1 MRRFLLLLLL
11 VLIAQP
17 AVAQFGGGGMGGGRR
32 GGGGGMGGMG
42 GRGGMERGGRE
53 QSMKFP
59 SAKTLEKYNPA
70 ELVLNKHKKLK
81 LADAQLGQLKDLRL
95 RIFERNASLLAQYDS
110 LQRDFRPPKL
120 EPRGSGEA
128 TPAVDSTRRA
138 AMLQLRQMRLLVDSL
153 QDRRRADVRDVLLL
167 LADDGQR
174 KSAAELLDKQD
185 IKFAD
190 EFPAPPV
197 PRAPGSDGGQSG
209 AGEGRRG
216 GRRPPA

>member
-70 ELVLNKHKKLK
+70 ELVLDKHKKLK

-197 PRAPGSDGGQSG
+197 PRAPGSDGGQGG